1 MARRGTFKNWGIAIV
16 IAFNATVPLADAA
29 EDLVP
34 FEGLKEQF
42 TIALP
47 GGWNVYNQSEAVSG
61 ERGPLGVVFFS
72 AQPLTKPG
80 EKVADAELLVKAD
93 VGEIPSFFVD
103 RQPAGKDMTCSEFSR
118 MAGGRVAGMVR
129 RDPAFSKGRPLPTQF
144 LPERIELGGCQ
155 GFKVHLRASHSNPDA
170 EWTIDARVISDGRV
184 LYLFS
189 LRARAEHYQKTL
201 ETFERVLATL
211 KLSSPR

>member
-1 MARRGTFKNWGIAIV
+1 
-16 IAFNATVPLADAA
+16 
-29 EDLVP
+29 
-34 FEGLKEQF
+34 
-42 TIALP
+42 
-47 GGWNVYNQSEAVSG
+47 
-61 ERGPLGVVFFS
+61 
-72 AQPLTKPG
+72 
-80 EKVADAELLVKAD
+80 LVKAD

-103 RQPAGKDMTCSEFSR
+103 RQPAGKDMACSEFSR

-144 LPERIELGGCQ
+144 LPERIELGGCR

-201 ETFERVLATL
+201 GTFERVLATL
-211 KLSSPR
+211 KLSTPR